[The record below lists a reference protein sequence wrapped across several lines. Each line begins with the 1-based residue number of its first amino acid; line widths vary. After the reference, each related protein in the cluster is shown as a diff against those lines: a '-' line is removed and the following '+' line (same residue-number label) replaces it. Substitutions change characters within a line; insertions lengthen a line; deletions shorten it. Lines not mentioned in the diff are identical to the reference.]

1 MSHQPAELPEIAAEG
16 SRSVPASPRDEKA
29 PSYDEK
35 HAKFDGERGAHDSDH
50 GHYGFDPTEKLD
62 PYVV

>member
-1 MSHQPAELPEIAAEG
+1 MSRQPAELPEITAEG
-16 SRSVPASPRDEKA
+16 SRSVPSSPRDEKV

-35 HAKFDGERGAHDSDH
+35 HAKFDGERGVHDSDH
-50 GHYGFDPTEKLD
+50 GHDDFDINAKLD